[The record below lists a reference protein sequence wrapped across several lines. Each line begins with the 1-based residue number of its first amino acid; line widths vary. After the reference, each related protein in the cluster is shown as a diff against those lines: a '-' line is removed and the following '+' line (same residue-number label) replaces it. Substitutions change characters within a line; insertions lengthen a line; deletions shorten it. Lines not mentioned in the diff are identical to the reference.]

1 MKEELLFN
9 KKETSSQAWGRA
21 AICGD
26 QVGGLMERKS
36 RKEEHGEIISDKKKL
51 LSAAPYSKVVT
62 MANCTAWLIGP
73 WWLPNTQNTKGGSC
87 QDSWFSS
94 PCISSCNQTRY
105 LTLVCQTCTPLHY
118 GTTWIKNPS
127 PPETLLYNIRS
138 ISLTWRIFR
147 ELIEKLDNN

>member
-62 MANCTAWLIGP
+62 MANCTA
-73 WWLPNTQNTKGGSC
+73 
-87 QDSWFSS
+87 
-94 PCISSCNQTRY
+94 
-105 LTLVCQTCTPLHY
+105 
-118 GTTWIKNPS
+118 
-127 PPETLLYNIRS
+127 
-138 ISLTWRIFR
+138 
-147 ELIEKLDNN
+147 

>member
-26 QVGGLMERKS
+26 QVGGLMEIQKRGAWRDHKWQ
-36 RKEEHGEIISDKKKL
+36 KKL

-94 PCISSCNQTRY
+94 PCISSWNQTRY